1 MTRPSGF
8 SAVFFDFG
16 GTLFSYR
23 NVGGSTG
30 RLIFDAVARLGV
42 AADAARIGT
51 AYRDATRD
59 AYVALQDR
67 PYYLHRELFEDTWRR
82 FARGLGAT
90 PDEAWVTGLID
101 AQRQLVTE
109 GFTLR
114 DDCRATLDAL
124 RGAGLHVGVVSNI
137 DDDYLDPMIERAGLC
152 DVLHDWTSS
161 EEARSCKPHD
171 AIYRLACAKAGV
183 APERV
188 LFVGDS
194 PEQDV
199 AGARALGMVTA
210 LIREE
215 GAPPP
220 GSGVG
225 ARGEPHH
232 EIVKL
237 SEVLPLALG

>member
-1 MTRPSGF
+1 
-8 SAVFFDFG
+8 VFFDFG

-23 NVGGSTG
+23 HVGGGTG
-30 RLIFDAVARLGV
+30 RLIFDAVASLGV
-42 AADAARIGT
+42 AADAAKIGT

-82 FARGLGAT
+82 FALGLGAA
-90 PDEAWVTGLID
+90 PDEAWVTRLID
-101 AQRQLVTE
+101 AQRRLVTE
-109 GFTLR
+109 SFVLREDARHTLE
-114 DDCRATLDAL
+114 AL
-124 RGAGLHVGVVSNI
+124 AAAGLHVGVVSNI
-137 DDDYLDPMIERAGLC
+137 DDDYLDPMIERAGLA
-152 DVLHDWTSS
+152 DLLHDWTSS

-232 EIVKL
+232 EIVTL
-237 SEVLPLALG
+237 AEVLPLALG